1 MKISVRTWSF
11 SNGAWLSKSQ
21 ERWTSMPMS
30 LSTLSPLKRQRAS
43 LLHGVTEHRCLSA
56 FWSCSLMPK
65 YHCAIFTGVGSDL
78 ERWAAYVVP
87 ASVLICTLVRVHAPS
102 SQREKAISPV
112 HIGGKIASHNAQQS
126 SIFNFYL
133 RREMSGQG
141 LEFIKP
147 GINSEM

>member
-1 MKISVRTWSF
+1 MDIDADVFKHIVSVEET
-11 SNGAWLSKSQ
+11 
-21 ERWTSMPMS
+21 
-30 LSTLSPLKRQRAS
+30 AS
-43 LLHGVTEHRCLSA
+43 LLHGVTEPRCLSA

-65 YHCAIFTGVGSDL
+65 YHCAIFTGVGSHL
-78 ERWAAYVVP
+78 ERWATCVVP
-87 ASVLICTLVRVHAPS
+87 ASVLICTLVREHDPS

-112 HIGGKIASHNAQQS
+112 HIGGKIASHNAQQQS
-126 SIFNFYL
+126 CIFNSCL